1 MLSGGA
7 DNAARLFDV
16 TTGQSQQ
23 VAQHDAPVKVVKWID
38 APQGGIL
45 ATGSWDKTI
54 KVNCIH
60 PSVELLI
67 VYLSMEVLGFADTYP
82 SIDCPASGTVLQ
94 HGCAISANGSRDCG
108 ASHSNIQ
115 PHQPDVC
122 VQSRCIFS
130 YNLIYLSYMSYRLLY
145 RL

>member
-54 KVNCIH
+54 KVSCGIPISLLNG
-60 PSVELLI
+60 PSFTLL
-67 VYLSMEVLGFADTYP
+67 
-82 SIDCPASGTVLQ
+82 
-94 HGCAISANGSRDCG
+94 
-108 ASHSNIQ
+108 
-115 PHQPDVC
+115 
-122 VQSRCIFS
+122 
-130 YNLIYLSYMSYRLLY
+130 
-145 RL
+145 